1 MAVDRNRKL
10 VPKEKTS
17 IYLEHNTLDEAIA
30 LLERLRE
37 SYGGKA
43 RILKRRE
50 WDDEYLALMAE
61 EPETDLEMKRRIS
74 REELNK
80 TVREERERQ
89 DFERL
94 AKKFGKA

>member
-43 RILKRRE
+43 VIKNVSRFG
-50 WDDEYLALMAE
+50 DDYLALMVE
-61 EPETDLEMKRRIS
+61 TPETDQQMNRRIAEEEQ
-74 REELNK
+74 REK
-80 TVREERERQ
+80 RERE
-89 DFERL
+89 DYERL